1 MLSFTHLYILI
12 INICKAYITFSYYI
26 DKIWFLT
33 GDKGFFITSE
43 ETKMKMSKSKFNIVY
58 IKYAFFN

>member
-1 MLSFTHLYILI
+1 M
-12 INICKAYITFSYYI
+12 TFFYYI

-33 GDKGFFITSE
+33 GDKGFFITAE
-43 ETKMKMSKSKFNIVY
+43 ETKMKMSKSKINIVY